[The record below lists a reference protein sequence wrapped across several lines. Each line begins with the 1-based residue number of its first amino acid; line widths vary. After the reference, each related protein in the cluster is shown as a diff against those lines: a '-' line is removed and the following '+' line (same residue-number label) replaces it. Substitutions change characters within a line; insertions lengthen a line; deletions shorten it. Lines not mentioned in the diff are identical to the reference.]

1 MHPDKTGARPW
12 QSPGQFDKPN
22 GLGTVLFRLPI
33 LLARNVGFK
42 KSHERGVSQSRAPR
56 NCDRYW
62 SSAVSSSLVSRVGE
76 RGCVSAPSSCGAYAT
91 GLAWARNLRGR
102 NGTSTHRTVR

>member
-42 KSHERGVSQSRAPR
+42 KSNERGVSKSRAR
-56 NCDRYW
+56 
-62 SSAVSSSLVSRVGE
+62 SESSSGVSGTIFGRP
-76 RGCVSAPSSCGAYAT
+76 RLLRSQSLTSCAA
-91 GLAWARNLRGR
+91 L
-102 NGTSTHRTVR
+102 